1 MSQTHTYHASTCRR
15 ESDRQ
20 EHLTLEASTD
30 WQRNSKENG
39 LETSSSYAWS
49 CPPPGWFHRDALS
62 SGDGEK
68 RQQSDPGVDL
78 ASYNTNL
85 PTQ

>member
-1 MSQTHTYHASTCRR
+1 MRGVAF
-15 ESDRQ
+15 
-20 EHLTLEASTD
+20 L
-30 WQRNSKENG
+30 
-39 LETSSSYAWS
+39 
-49 CPPPGWFHRDALS
+49 PPGWFHRDALS

-85 PTQ
+85 LTQ